1 MTADAPTDRGRG
13 PVIVL
18 LHGVGVGPES
28 FASVAELL
36 EDRHPVVAL
45 ERPAGPGG
53 AALDLPDQAD
63 LLARSLDDLGAPVR
77 LVGVSGGATLGLC
90 LALRHPDAVEALL
103 LHEPLVGPLAPALDR
118 RFQEAAALAASGD
131 DEAMEV
137 VQAVMGDA
145 TWAGLAPE
153 AQASSLAAAPRWR
166 GEVAA
171 FAAFAPTIVELSSI
185 AHLPLVVTIGARS
198 GPERWEAAEVLR
210 RWCGAQLVEV
220 AGAGNAAQLD
230 APVAFAQIIA
240 TTHPTQ
246 TLPVGGTP

>member
-118 RFQEAAALAASGD
+118 RFQDIERHHALSGSSRCVAPTALAAS
-131 DEAMEV
+131 
-137 VQAVMGDA
+137 
-145 TWAGLAPE
+145 
-153 AQASSLAAAPRWR
+153 
-166 GEVAA
+166 
-171 FAAFAPTIVELSSI
+171 
-185 AHLPLVVTIGARS
+185 
-198 GPERWEAAEVLR
+198 
-210 RWCGAQLVEV
+210 
-220 AGAGNAAQLD
+220 
-230 APVAFAQIIA
+230 APVTSRSRKPTGMRTVASMNTKRWNWFAVSTSRDSA
-240 TTHPTQ
+240 
-246 TLPVGGTP
+246 G